1 MKPRRR
7 LFLIL
12 WLAGIAGVLSFLL
25 VDLTAMIN
33 AIPPPDGGEPV
44 ELPPPALLRLASVIQ
59 PAVLTTLAV
68 LIGMWLAPK
77 VDLHAPAAE
86 AWAERRPFF
95 PELRRQ
101 IAPGIVT
108 GILAGVAIVA
118 CWLIAKPYLTPDFIA
133 RAETFNAVLP
143 PAVRFLYGGFTEEI
157 LLRWGVM
164 TFFVF
169 ALWRLLGRGEE
180 RPKARWFVIGI
191 LGSALLF
198 GLGHLPV
205 ASMLAGGL
213 TLPLTAYVVTANSIF
228 GIAAGFLYWRWGLE
242 SAIIAHILAHVV
254 LLAAIAAGS

>member
-1 MKPRRR
+1 MTPGRR

-25 VDLTAMIN
+25 VDITALVN
-33 AIPPPDGGEPV
+33 AVPRPDGAEPV
-44 ELPPPALLRLASVIQ
+44 ELPPPALLKLASVIQ

-77 VDLHAPAAE
+77 VGLHAPAAE
-86 AWAERRPFF
+86 AWAERRPFLH
-95 PELRRQ
+95 ELRPQ

-108 GILAGVAIVA
+108 GILSGIAIVA
-118 CWLIAKPYLTPDFIA
+118 CWLIAKPYLTSDFIA

-143 PAVRFLYGGFTEEI
+143 AAVRFLYGGFTEEI

-164 TFFVF
+164 TFFVW

-180 RPKARWFVIGI
+180 RPKARWFLIGI

-198 GLGHLPV
+198 GFGHLPI
-205 ASMLAGGL
+205 ASMLASGL
-213 TLPLTAYVVTANSIF
+213 TFPLTAYVVTANSIF
-228 GIAAGFLYWRWGLE
+228 GIAAGFLYWRRGLE
-242 SAIIAHILAHVV
+242 SAIIAHTFAHVV
-254 LLAAIAAGS
+254 LLAAIAADS